1 MAESST
7 EQQRLTK
14 RAAFE
19 RLMSE
24 NEAVMLRVAM
34 RMCRGDMD
42 RAQDLVQESLINAY
56 RAFVDGRF
64 REGTNARAWLLTILT
79 NVYRNDYRRAG
90 RESATE
96 QLEEIISSEHDASGS
111 LVTDKSKGPAEALLS
126 GSLEEPL
133 ERA

>member
-1 MAESST
+1 MADSST

-24 NEAVMLRVAM
+24 NEAVMLRVAR

-56 RAFVDGRF
+56 RAFIEGRF
-64 REGTNARAWLLTILT
+64 REGTNARAWLLTILP

-90 RESATE
+90 SESGTD
-96 QLEEIISSEHDASGS
+96 QFKHTIPHDPSPSARQIP
-111 LVTDKSKGPAEALLS
+111 DK
-126 GSLEEPL
+126 
-133 ERA
+133 